1 MAEQDQNRNEAATP
15 HKLSEARKRGSVP
28 KSMDISSFV
37 VLCAALLSLHLWGG
51 AIAASELRLMGSI
64 LSNADQIPNG
74 FDAMPLMLGGFL
86 WQTLAILAPALGLIV
101 VMTLLGGIL
110 QVGPVFSAFPLKPDF
125 DRINPISGFKRIFS
139 LRLVLEALK
148 TILKC
153 GLMGYMLY
161 VAIRDALP
169 VLVQS
174 MQMQPFSI
182 GMILGA
188 QTKSLLLKL
197 LAVMAL
203 LAAFDLIYSRW
214 DYFRRLKMSRREI
227 KDEHKRREGDPRIK
241 TRIRE
246 LQREAV
252 KRSKSLARV
261 KDADVLIA
269 NPTHLAVAVK
279 YDRERV
285 DAPLVIAKGAGLLA
299 LRMRAAARSNGI
311 PVVEN
316 KRLARALFRGA
327 QIDAAAPAELYGT
340 LAKIL
345 VWAYSL
351 KSTRSMEG
359 TR

>member
-28 KSMDISSFV
+28 KSQDIGSLV
-37 VLCAALLSLHLWGG
+37 VLCAALLSLHMWGG
-51 AIAASELRLMGSI
+51 DIASSELRLMGSI
-64 LSNADQIPNG
+64 LSNADQMSDG
-74 FDAMPLMLGGFL
+74 FDAMPLTLGGLL
-86 WQTLAILAPALGLIV
+86 WQTLAILAPMMGLIV
-101 VMTLLGGIL
+101 VMALLGGVF

-153 GLMGYMLY
+153 GLLGYVLY
-161 VAIRDALP
+161 FAVRDALP

-174 MQMQPFSI
+174 IQMQPFSI
-182 GMILGA
+182 GKILGA
-188 QTKSLLLKL
+188 QAKGLLLKL
-197 LAVMAL
+197 LAVLVL
-203 LAAFDLIYSRW
+203 LALFDLVYSRW

-227 KDEHKRREGDPRIK
+227 KDELKRREGDPRIK
-241 TRIRE
+241 ARIRE

-261 KDADVLIA
+261 KEADVLIA
-269 NPTHLAVAVK
+269 NPVHLAVAVK
-279 YDRERV
+279 YDRERI

-299 LRMRAAARSNGI
+299 LRMRAAARRGGV

-316 KRLARALFRGA
+316 KKLARALFRGA
-327 QIDAAAPAELYGT
+327 QIDGAAPPELYGT

-351 KSTRSMEG
+351 KRTNALQG
-359 TR
+359 AG